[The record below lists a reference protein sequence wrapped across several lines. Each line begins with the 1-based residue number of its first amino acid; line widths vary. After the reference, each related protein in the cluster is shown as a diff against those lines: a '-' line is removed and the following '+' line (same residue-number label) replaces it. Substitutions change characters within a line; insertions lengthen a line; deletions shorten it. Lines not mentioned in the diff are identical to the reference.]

1 MNSQAVDQTPIDWLL
16 SGVTVLTG
24 EPNQPIIRNGFIGVR
39 ADRIVWLS
47 SLPPTNSKVNHELNL
62 PDHWVTPGFVNPHM
76 HAILS
81 MVRGVAADLGFAPSY
96 TPGIPKGT
104 QVNPEQARAL
114 ARLGAVEAM
123 LAGSTVI
130 GDNFVHADISTEA
143 MAELGVRLCPS
154 WRIHDVDFSRVG
166 QGEWHHSNQIG
177 DRTIR
182 AAMDLHSK
190 WKNDP
195 LVKVNLAAHAVDT
208 CSEPF
213 LKRVA
218 ELAEENNMLVS
229 THLGQSQIEVQRVKS
244 RSGKSSTEVLDETGL
259 LNHRLLAGHCIYIDE
274 KDTKLLAKNGAH
286 VVHIPKCNA
295 ASGRLAPIHTF
306 KKSGINICLATD
318 TQHGDMIELMRWA
331 LATARI
337 QNNGVSNEWQ
347 PHHVFHMATMGG
359 AKAIGMGDEIGSLVI
374 GKKADLVVID
384 ATRPHLRPH
393 VNPLGTLVHTGQ
405 GRDVSKVMVDGQWV
419 VIDGRPTKVDLEEV
433 TIAAEKAAKELWLA
447 EGFKY

>member
-1 MNSQAVDQTPIDWLL
+1 MTSVEANQSHIDWLL
-16 SGVTVLTG
+16 SGVTVLTANA
-24 EPNQPIIRNGFIGVR
+24 NQPIIRDGYLGVR
-39 ADRIVWLS
+39 SDRIVWLS
-47 SLPPTNSKVNHELNL
+47 NSAPIGTNVKNELHL
-62 PDHWVTPGFVNPHM
+62 ADHWVTPGFINPHM
-76 HAILS
+76 HAILC

-114 ARLGAVEAM
+114 ARLGALEAM
-123 LAGSTVI
+123 LAGSTLI
-130 GDNFVHADISTEA
+130 GDNFVHADITTDA
-143 MAELGVRLCPS
+143 MSELGVRLCPS

-166 QGEWHHSNQIG
+166 QGEWHHSNEIG

-182 AAMDLHSK
+182 AAMDLHDK
-190 WKNDP
+190 WKNHP

-218 ELAEENNMLVS
+218 QLSHDNNMWVS
-229 THLGQSQIEVQRVKS
+229 THLGQSQIEVERVKS

-259 LNHRLLAGHCIYIDE
+259 LNHRLLAGHCIYMTETDI
-274 KDTKLLAKNGAH
+274 TLLAKNGAH
-286 VVHIPKCNA
+286 IVHIPKCNA
-295 ASGRLAPIHTF
+295 ASGRLAPTPTF
-306 KKSGINICLATD
+306 KNAGINICLATD
-318 TQHGDMIELMRWA
+318 TQHGDMIELLRWA

-337 QNNGVSNEWQ
+337 QNNCVNSDWQ

-359 AKAIGMGDEIGSLVI
+359 AKALGMADDIGSLDV

-384 ATRPHLRPH
+384 ATQPHLRPH
-393 VNPLGTLVHTGQ
+393 VNPLGTLVHNGL
-405 GRDVSKVMVDGQWV
+405 GRDVSRVMVNGEWV
-419 VIDGRPTKVDLEEV
+419 VIAGLPTRVDLEEV
-433 TIAAEKAAKELWLA
+433 TNAAEKAAKELWLA